1 MGSVAA
7 AQGRDG
13 RTRRFSRAIL
23 APTMSEPTASSER
36 SAERR
41 TGLAGLAVRGAC
53 GGVLM
58 GLANLV
64 PGISGGTMLLA
75 VGIYPRVIEGIAE
88 LTTLR
93 FRAPTLAVIGSVL
106 AAAVVAIAAGAG
118 LLKDLVVGH
127 RWVMYSLF
135 IGLTLGGAPILL
147 RLLRPMP
154 GRAWIAVAAGV
165 GVMVCTVLLRPEG
178 SGAGSHNYAVL
189 FTAGVLGA
197 AAMILPGVSGGYL
210 LLVLGQYVTILAAID
225 QFKRGLLGGD
235 GAPGDLSLAL
245 HSLHV
250 IIPVGL
256 GVVVGIAGVSHLLK
270 FFLRRFEKAT
280 LGLLLGLLLGAVVGL
295 WPFQRGIE
303 PQVGQTIKGQV
314 VTEEN
319 RLTFDD
325 DDWPVEFFTPAP
337 AQVAGSLGLVAAG
350 FVITL
355 GVARLGRE

>member
-1 MGSVAA
+1 MQEKS
-7 AQGRDG
+7 
-13 RTRRFSRAIL
+13 
-23 APTMSEPTASSER
+23 PSSEHGEKGGSLGGLVVR
-36 SAERR
+36 SAF
-41 TGLAGLAVRGAC
+41 
-53 GGVLM
+53 GGTLM

-75 VGIYPRVIEGIAE
+75 VGIYPRVIEGVAE

-93 FRAPTLAVIGSVL
+93 FRARTLSVIGSVL
-106 AAAVVAIAAGAG
+106 AAAAVAIALGAG

-127 RWVMYSLF
+127 RWIMYSLF

-154 GRAWIAVAAGV
+154 GRAWLAVAAGF
-165 GVMVCTVLLRPEG
+165 GVMVCTVLVRPEG
-178 SGAGSHNYAVL
+178 GGAGSHDYAAL
-189 FTAGVLGA
+189 FIAGVLGA

-225 QFKRGLLGGD
+225 QFKTGLLGSD
-235 GAPGDLSLAL
+235 ASPRDFNLAL
-245 HSLHV
+245 QSMHV

-256 GVVVGIAGVSHLLK
+256 GVVAGIAGVSHLLK

-295 WPFQRGIE
+295 WPFQRGVP
-303 PQVGQTIKGQV
+303 PQVGQVVKGQV

-319 RLTFDD
+319 RLAFDD
-325 DDWPVEFFTPAP
+325 DDWPVEFFSPTA
-337 AQVAGSLGLVAAG
+337 AQAAASLGLIAAG